1 MSYNRRSFL
10 KVSAALGGGYLLIQ
24 ATGCNASSKLS
35 GKDKPFGLQLYTLR
49 DDMATDPKGTLKKVS
64 EFGYKQIES
73 FEGANGMFFGMTN
86 KAFKQYMDDLGMTI
100 VTSHCNINKD
110 FEKKVDEAAEI
121 GMKYLI
127 CPSYGD
133 QKTVEGYKKAATVFN
148 EKGAICKKAGLR
160 FAYHNH
166 EYEFRDLEGTTPE
179 DILIQNTDKDLVD
192 YEMDIYWVVTAGH
205 NPIGWMKKY
214 PSRFKLYHVKDRKK
228 DIPNTTRAAFTTLGD
243 GKIDFFEIAKLAEKN
258 GDPYYFVE
266 QDQADIPALD
276 AVQKNARYLKEVLLP
291 KI

>member
-10 KVSAALGGGYLLIQ
+10 KVSAALGSGYLLMQ
-24 ATGCNASSKLS
+24 ATGCHASSKMS

-49 DDMATDPKGTLKKVS
+49 DDMAKDPKGTLKKVA

-73 FEGANGMFFGMTN
+73 FEGANGMFFGMGN
-86 KAFKQYMDDLGMTI
+86 KGFKQYMDDLGMTI

-110 FEKKVDEAAEI
+110 FEKKAAEASEI

-127 CPSYGD
+127 CPSNGD
-133 QKTVEGYKKAATVFN
+133 QKTVEGYKKAAALFN

-166 EYEFRDLEGTTPE
+166 EYEFKKVDNQFPLE
-179 DILIQNTDKDLVD
+179 LMIQNTDKDLVD
-192 YEMDIYWVVTAGH
+192 YEMDIYWVVTAGED
-205 NPIGWMKKY
+205 PIEWMKKY

-243 GKIDFFEIAKLAEKN
+243 GKIDFFAIAKLAEKN
-258 GDPYYFVE
+258 GNPYYFVE
-266 QDQADIPALD
+266 QDQSDIPALD

>member
-10 KVSAALGGGYLLIQ
+10 KVSAALGSGYLLMQ
-24 ATGCNASSKLS
+24 ATGCHASSKML

-49 DDMATDPKGTLKKVS
+49 DDMAKDPKGTLKKVAD
-64 EFGYKQIES
+64 FGYKQIES
-73 FEGANGMFFGMTN
+73 FEGANGMFFGMGN
-86 KAFKQYMDDLGMTI
+86 KGFKQYMDDLGMTI

-110 FEKKVDEAAEI
+110 FEKKAAEASEI

-127 CPSYGD
+127 CPSNGD
-133 QKTVEGYKKAATVFN
+133 QKTVEGYKKAAALFN

-166 EYEFRDLEGTTPE
+166 EYEFKKVDNQFPLE
-179 DILIQNTDKDLVD
+179 LMIQNTDKDLVD
-192 YEMDIYWVVTAGH
+192 YEMDIYWVVTAGED
-205 NPIGWMKKY
+205 PIEWMKKY

-243 GKIDFFEIAKLAEKN
+243 GKIDFFDIAKLAEKH
-258 GDPYYFVE
+258 GRPYYFVE
-266 QDQADIPALD
+266 QDQSDTTALD

>member
-10 KVSAALGGGYLLIQ
+10 KVSAALGSGYLLMQ
-24 ATGCNASSKLS
+24 ATGCHASSKMS

-49 DDMATDPKGTLKKVS
+49 DDMAKDPKGTLKKVS

-86 KAFKQYMDDLGMTI
+86 KEFKKYMDDLGMTI
-100 VTSHCNINKD
+100 VNSHCNINKD

-121 GMKYLI
+121 GMKYLT
-127 CPSYGD
+127 CPSNGD
-133 QKTVEGYKKAATVFN
+133 QKTAEGYKKAAALFN

-166 EYEFRDLEGTTPE
+166 EYEFKKVDNAFPLE
-179 DILIQNTDKDLVD
+179 LMIQNTNKDLVD
-192 YEMDIYWVVTAGH
+192 FEMDIYWVVTAGED
-205 NPIGWMKKY
+205 PIAWMNKY

-243 GKIDFFEIAKLAEKN
+243 GKIDFFSIARLAEKN
-258 GDPYYFVE
+258 GDPYFLVE

-291 KI
+291 RL